1 MSPKNWTQVTRFV
14 PLGFPRSNI
23 LQFLFFPRPPVVYI
37 VTTTGNLL
45 ITGFSWMDQCLH
57 TQVSSFLWNLSFLEL
72 LLMSVVVPK
81 MLVIL
86 PGDRSIS
93 FASCII
99 QSYLYFLLGTT
110 DFFLSAVTSLDHF
123 LAICRPVLL

>member
-1 MSPKNWTQVTRFV
+1 MVY
-14 PLGFPRSNI
+14 
-23 LQFLFFPRPPVVYI
+23 VV
-37 VTTTGNLL
+37 TTGNLL

-86 PGDRSIS
+86 PGDRSIP

-110 DFFLSAVTSLDHF
+110 DFFLSAVMSLDCF